1 MTSVLRHRI
10 FGKAC
15 PLIAACIALL
25 LSGCATIPREAMMTE
40 PSGLLEM
47 APQLY
52 VRLSGAALRDM
63 RSHIDDRSIATIM
76 TSYRDESAA
85 SGSGSQDLAFL
96 ETVLSRTRTLGFGLS
111 GLGPAHSG
119 VGATSEMVLI
129 GDFKPLSLRIALA
142 VDGKWRKTGD
152 GGFVSTQYPLY
163 IREPA
168 PGIVHISTIEKG
180 KKRSI
185 GEANIYPSRYI
196 ALAKSDIFISTTA
209 LNEIFSIPMPME
221 AASIPVIAM
230 VAAGYAMDEG
240 SRYTLE
246 FRILMRDEAS
256 ARLYRP
262 VVRFLWV
269 GAATRLL
276 GEGSPAAMLSPVLEG
291 DEYIVRGIEVT
302 GRDLKDLLLTNL
314 SALN

>member
-1 MTSVLRHRI
+1 MV
-10 FGKAC
+10 
-15 PLIAACIALL
+15 
-25 LSGCATIPREAMMTE
+25 ME
-40 PSGLLEM
+40 PSGLLET

-52 VRLSGAALRDM
+52 VRLSGTALRDM
-63 RSHIDDRSIATIM
+63 RSHMDDRSIATLM
-76 TSYRDESAA
+76 TSYQDVGDAP
-85 SGSGSQDLAFL
+85 GSGSQDLAFL

-111 GLGPAHSG
+111 GLGQANSG
-119 VGATSEMVLI
+119 AATEMVLI

-152 GGFVSTQYPLY
+152 GGYASTHYPLY

-168 PGIVHISTIEKG
+168 PGIVHISTEEKG

-185 GEANIYPSRYI
+185 GEANIFPTRYA

-230 VAAGYAMDEG
+230 VASGYAIEG
-240 SRYTLE
+240 SSRYNLE

-276 GEGSPAAMLSPVLEG
+276 GEGTSAAALIPVLEK
-291 DEYIVRGIEVT
+291 DEYIVRGIEIT
-302 GRDLKDLLLTNL
+302 GRELKDLLVSNL
-314 SALN
+314 SALR